1 MSDDP
6 TNGAPE
12 TEEPPYVIEGARSAR
27 SKCKICRKKI
37 DKDVLRLGTLIEGP
51 FGTGYIWEHLKCA
64 AKRSFDKVE
73 EAYAAEAW
81 NHAKEVPE
89 VPDLTELAGL
99 KEEAEKKREERKAL
113 PHVEVAP
120 SGRSRCKHCGE
131 MIPKGEFRVVLAQE
145 VTFGSQ
151 VRTAAI
157 NVLPEHV
164 SEALLDPD
172 CSKNAEGLAYALKEN
187 SRGVDAADIEA
198 VLGRIGI

>member
-120 SGRSRCKHCGE
+120 SGRSRCKHAH
-131 MIPKGEFRVVLAQE
+131 PRHARARATRDQ
-145 VTFGSQ
+145 
-151 VRTAAI
+151 R
-157 NVLPEHV
+157 
-164 SEALLDPD
+164 DP
-172 CSKNAEGLAYALKEN
+172 GHR
-187 SRGVDAADIEA
+187 SRG
-198 VLGRIGI
+198 GRRAPDRLRGHPQRRRSRRRCRRGSARS